1 MGDLAYNGVTMDHN
15 SLTSLLKIIY
25 YGTITEFRQ
34 KLTPEVS
41 INTTDR
47 DGNTLLMHAVRRG
60 DPEKVQLLLELGA
73 DFARINR
80 DNKTALHLAV
90 EENFLP
96 GIDLLLKA
104 EATQNALPQSS
115 LKMHSEQTPPG
126 RLPVIS
132 NAWSIEAVRRLV
144 DAGHDL
150 SQADEEFKREY
161 LGLRPDATFELKLT
175 SEEFQTQM
183 APRDGLTNPEL
194 MDVPFWRE
202 MVRTGVNAYQ
212 GYRHFAGEAER
223 DYSRKIWSYD
233 RFGAPIVSLPD
244 GRFVR
249 IAGEHEDYYDPDFYI
264 YNDVTVFDG
273 KGDFQIWG
281 YPREVF
287 PPTDFASATL
297 VGNHIY
303 IIGSLGYPEQRN
315 GVMTP
320 VYRLTLD
327 SWEIEKVE
335 TTGENPGWIW
345 KHSAKLN
352 ASQDAILVEGGEY
365 IEVTPHGGYEYS
377 SNPHRHQLDLK
388 TKCWTKI
395 NQQDSANL
403 VEK

>member
-1 MGDLAYNGVTMDHN
+1 MDDN
-15 SLTSLLKIIY
+15 SLTNLLKTIY

-34 KLTPEVS
+34 KLTPETSV
-41 INTTDR
+41 NTADS
-47 DGNTLLMHAVRRG
+47 DGNTLLMHAVRSE
-60 DPEKVQLLLELGA
+60 DAEKVQHLLERGA
-73 DFARINR
+73 DFTGINR
-80 DNKTALHLAV
+80 FSQTALDVAV
-90 EENFLP
+90 EQNFLP

-150 SQADEEFKREY
+150 NQADEEFKREY

-175 SEEFQTQM
+175 PEEFQAQM

-194 MDVPFWRE
+194 MEVPFWRE
-202 MVRTGVNAYQ
+202 MVRTGENAYM
-212 GYRHFAGEAER
+212 GYRHYAGEAEP
-223 DYSRKIWSYD
+223 DYSRKVWTYD
-233 RFGAPIVSLPD
+233 RHGAPIVSLPD

-249 IAGEHEDYYDPDFYI
+249 IAGEHEDYYDSDFYI
-264 YNDVTVFDG
+264 FNDITVFDG
-273 KGDFQIWG
+273 KGGFQIWG
-281 YPREVF
+281 YPRETF

-297 VGNHIY
+297 VDNHIY
-303 IIGSLGYPEQRN
+303 IIGCIGYREQRN
-315 GVMTP
+315 GSVTP

-327 SWEIEKVE
+327 SWEIERVE

-345 KHSAKLN
+345 EHTAKLN
-352 ASQDAILVEGGEY
+352 ASQDAILIQGGQY
-365 IEVTPHGGYEYS
+365 IEVTPHGGYEYNL
-377 SNPHRHQLDLK
+377 NPHRHQLDLK
-388 TKCWTKI
+388 TRCWTKL

-403 VEK
+403 V

>member
-1 MGDLAYNGVTMDHN
+1 MGKLPYNELTMDDN
-15 SLTSLLKIIY
+15 SLTNLLKTIY

-34 KLTPEVS
+34 KLTPETSV
-41 INTTDR
+41 NTADS
-47 DGNTLLMHAVRRG
+47 DGNTLLMHAVRSE
-60 DPEKVQLLLELGA
+60 DAEKVQHLLERGA
-73 DFARINR
+73 DFTGINR
-80 DNKTALHLAV
+80 FSQTALDVAV
-90 EENFLP
+90 EQNFLP

-150 SQADEEFKREY
+150 NQADEEFKREY

-175 SEEFQTQM
+175 PEEFQAQM

-194 MDVPFWRE
+194 MEVPFWRE
-202 MVRTGVNAYQ
+202 MVRTGENAYM
-212 GYRHFAGEAER
+212 GYRHYAGEAEP
-223 DYSRKIWSYD
+223 DYSRKVWTYD
-233 RFGAPIVSLPD
+233 RHGAPIVSLPD

-249 IAGEHEDYYDPDFYI
+249 IAGEHEDYYDSDFYI
-264 YNDVTVFDG
+264 FNDITVFDG
-273 KGDFQIWG
+273 KGGFQIWG
-281 YPREVF
+281 YPRETF

-297 VGNHIY
+297 VDNHIY
-303 IIGSLGYPEQRN
+303 IIGCIGYREQRN
-315 GVMTP
+315 GSVTP

-327 SWEIEKVE
+327 SWEIERVE

-345 KHSAKLN
+345 EHTAKLN
-352 ASQDAILVEGGEY
+352 ASQDAILIQGGQY
-365 IEVTPHGGYEYS
+365 IEVTPHGGYEYNL
-377 SNPHRHQLDLK
+377 NPHRHQLDLK
-388 TKCWTKI
+388 TRCWTKL

-403 VEK
+403 V